1 LSQTRSQF
9 YCVFFCRGVLLG
21 ALEALPSSTD
31 CCCQSLPVVEV
42 RDQVILLLG
51 ACWNFVV
58 PFSLDHDYLN
68 HGLECLS
75 TTGLHL
81 HQVLVSH
88 LLSMKFAAT
97 TIGL

>member
-1 LSQTRSQF
+1 
-9 YCVFFCRGVLLG
+9 VLELCG
-21 ALEALPSSTD
+21 S
-31 CCCQSLPVVEV
+31 
-42 RDQVILLLG
+42 
-51 ACWNFVV
+51 
-58 PFSLDHDYLN
+58 FSLDRDYLN

-97 TIGL
+97 MTGLSLSVQIKFMVI